1 VTTSTP
7 PTHRYLLRLRHL
19 FGRLQ
24 QALEARNLTLRFT
37 LLGVDHTGHLLP
49 DAVPA
54 LAQADLVTL
63 ELPTTPV
70 KAYLETGRREEM
82 HVRNIFWQDLLEYFA
97 AHPAPAGVYGVNVN
111 PHVRYLRGRFYYR
124 GGFLLNDFEAPF
136 MIVEPGASV
145 DYSLEEVGGSG
156 DTRISA
162 GAVLQAM
169 PAETQELFARN
180 GMAHVGPRQNPLG
193 PGRHLVLLLAPP
205 PELIELQETLTDRL
219 LGLAGVHGM
228 ERSALLRLVFSQLL
242 EGLLLPINDFYLLEQ
257 LLCHVI
263 HAAQAAPNGA
273 SLRMPH
279 VAGYAHLQILGRYL
293 EPARSAR
300 FTVEV
305 ETDPRFPLH
314 PAYMV
319 PAYLTRHLEEG
330 LEALSLR
337 GDQFI
342 LDRPAAER
350 LLERY
355 LTDASEDVERRVLL
369 RALWTR
375 DLPSPIEFHTLAEE
389 VPLQPSAAYLD
400 TYATRLDRLILEH
413 VLGDQPLPVLR
424 EMNERLGASR
434 RRGLASA
441 IAQELQDLGWGYQ
454 ALRQHPVVG
463 PHARRVDQVR
473 EGLLEDREP
482 VSLFRE
488 ALGAGVR
495 N

>member
-1 VTTSTP
+1 MTTSAP

-24 QALEARNLTLRFT
+24 QILEARRLALRFT

-49 DAVPA
+49 DAVPS
-54 LAQADLVTL
+54 LAEADLVTL

-70 KAYLETGRREEM
+70 KAYLETGQREEM

-97 AHPAPAGVYGVNVN
+97 AHPVPGGVYGVNVN

-124 GGFLLNDFEAPF
+124 GGFLVNDFEAPF
-136 MIVEPGASV
+136 KVVEPGASE

-156 DTRISA
+156 DTRIAA

-193 PGRHLVLLLAPP
+193 PGRHLVLLKAPP
-205 PELIELQETLTDRL
+205 PELVDLQERLTDRL
-219 LGLAGVHGM
+219 LLLVGAHGL
-228 ERSALLRLVFSQLL
+228 ERAALLRLVFSQLL

-257 LLCHVI
+257 LFRHLI
-263 HAAQAAPNGA
+263 HAAQETSEGA
-273 SLRMPH
+273 SLRMTH
-279 VAGYAHLQILGRYL
+279 VAGYAHLQILSYYL

-300 FTVEV
+300 FLLEV
-305 ETDPRFPLH
+305 EIDPRFPLH
-314 PAYMV
+314 PAYLV
-319 PAYLTRHLEEG
+319 PRYLSEHLEEG

-337 GDQFI
+337 GDQFH

-355 LTDASEDVERRVLL
+355 LTEASEDAERRVLL

-375 DLPSPIEFHTLAEE
+375 DLPPPTEFHTLAEE

-400 TYATRLDRLILEH
+400 TYATRLDRLVLEH
-413 VLGDQPLPVLR
+413 VLADQPLPVLR
-424 EMNERLGASR
+424 ELNERLGAAR
-434 RRGLASA
+434 RRGLVSA
-441 IAQELQDLGWGYQ
+441 IAQELQDLGWDFE
-454 ALRQHPVVG
+454 ALRQHPMVG
-463 PHARRVDQVR
+463 PHAKRVDQVR
-473 EGLLEDREP
+473 EGLLEGREP
-482 VSLFRE
+482 VNLFRE
-488 ALGAGVR
+488 ALGVGSQ